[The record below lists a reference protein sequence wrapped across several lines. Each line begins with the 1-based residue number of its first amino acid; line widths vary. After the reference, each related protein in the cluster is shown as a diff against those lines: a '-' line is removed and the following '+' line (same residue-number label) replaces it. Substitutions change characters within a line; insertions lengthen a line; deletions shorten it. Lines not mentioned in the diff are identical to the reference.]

1 MKRLI
6 YKLLLF
12 LLPLALLV
20 GFMEKGL
27 AGIPNSY
34 SVKKKNFERDAA
46 DIELLILGSSHAYF
60 DIDPDLLSCKAFN
73 MANASQSI
81 YYDAGI
87 VRRYLPEMKH
97 LRMALFT
104 LSYFSFGFQL
114 AESREDWRCFYYE
127 RYYDIPR
134 EEKRQRDFLELR
146 KYSLMALYGGKESFN
161 YMRKGFRV
169 NLAEHVRPNG
179 WYASTIPLGPIN
191 AETGRKRVQSYH
203 ADMHMD
209 NYPRNYQRLDDLFRT
224 LRQRGIEP
232 VIITPPVY
240 ETCFECLDPAGVRK
254 MEEAINS
261 LCAGHK
267 VRYFNYLKDGRFV
280 LADFSDNDHLNPQG
294 AAKFTRILD
303 ADVLGSRAADIGK
316 TER

>member
-6 YKLLLF
+6 YKLFLF

-20 GFMEKGL
+20 LSMERGL

-34 SVKKKNFERDAA
+34 SVKKKNFEREAS

-60 DIDPDLLSCKAFN
+60 DIDPGLLSCKAFN

-87 VRRYLPEMKH
+87 VRKYLPEMKH
-97 LRMALFT
+97 LRVVLFT

-134 EEKRQRDFLELR
+134 GEKRQKDLLELR

-169 NLAEHVRPNG
+169 NLAEHVQPNG
-179 WYASTIPLGPIN
+179 WYASTVPLGPIN
-191 AETGRKRVQSYH
+191 AETGRKRVESYH
-203 ADMHMD
+203 ADMRMD
-209 NYPRNYQRLDDLFRT
+209 NYPTNYQRLDDLFR
-224 LRQRGIEP
+224 LLQQRRIEP

-240 ETCFECLDPAGVRK
+240 ETCYECLDPAGVRK

-261 LCAGHK
+261 LCARYK
-267 VRYFNYLKDGRFV
+267 VRHFNYLKDRRFV
-280 LADFSDNDHLNPQG
+280 LTDFSDNDHLNPQG
-294 AAKFTRILD
+294 AAKFTRILN
-303 ADVLGSRAADIGK
+303 ADVLRRRASDMDK
-316 TER
+316 TGR